1 MSPASTLYGYES
13 HKHRTARDVQ
23 IAASYNRVL
32 DDLGCDVWTTVS
44 FTREPGSAPA
54 RYDRKTDTVVINGTE
69 APDGFSATTP
79 DPAPWLHGYVLHE
92 SGHAAHTRWTPD
104 QVDPAVATPASALED
119 LRMLHHVLDARPFDT
134 QWHRAGMARVW
145 RDNYGQ
151 ASPLTQYG
159 YLAGLM
165 RLGVLEGDQ
174 ADLARTVLADVIGPE
189 AAARVDSVVDRVL
202 GLADGDLD
210 GLVALAR
217 EWADVQPPPP
227 PGPGE
232 PCDDGDPADEGEQEG
247 EQEQGGSTDGEEDG
261 EERESENPDG
271 SGDDDGAESDGSGDS
286 DETDSG
292 EGDDGGS
299 GDEEG
304 GSESDGDG
312 DGSGEGSGQ
321 GSGQGQS
328 DSKDGDQDDD
338 SDSRDDDPGDGD
350 TVGDV
355 LGQLLGEVAG
365 AAQAEATETM
375 DREARDAD
383 TAQERADRA
392 RQAREAEAAAEKA
405 DDAALARV
413 SATGAG
419 STRFSGTHISGWTH
433 PSAED
438 RLLGAHMAKALD
450 MARWREPTVVH
461 SPRPLPPGKLRIR
474 AAIAADARRASG
486 DPTMPGNLFR
496 ATRRRV
502 APPNKLTVGLL
513 LDVSSSMNWAAPL
526 AGGFAWAF
534 SHAAHRLDAK
544 FAAIS
549 WGSSE
554 QWICKPGTSLSR
566 KPEFPCRD
574 DTTLAPAVKAMTA
587 ALDLTKPGTARALFV
602 VTDGML
608 SDWFAAE
615 KPLARL
621 DREGCRIFHVCL
633 DAKIRRFQTGY
644 DRAANREYCGGQDTS
659 QLPHSTAIFAKTV
672 ELLGAEME
680 RVLRDLAASS

>member
-1 MSPASTLYGYES
+1 MSPTPTLYGYES
-13 HKHRTARDVQ
+13 HKHRTARDVE

-174 ADLARTVLADVIGPE
+174 ADLARNVLADAIGPE
-189 AAARVDSVVDRVL
+189 AVARVDSVIDRVL

-227 PGPGE
+227 PAPDGE
-232 PCDDGDPADEGEQEG
+232 PCDDGDPADEQDDPEG
-247 EQEQGGSTDGEEDG
+247 GDGPVPTDDEGDG
-261 EERESENPDG
+261 EERESENPGG
-271 SGDDDGAESDGSGDS
+271 SSDDESD
-286 DETDSG
+286 
-292 EGDDGGS
+292 
-299 GDEEG
+299 EG
-304 GSESDGDG
+304 GDGDESDGDG
-312 DGSGEGSGQ
+312 QGEGDESGDGAGSGEGPGQ

-328 DSKDGDQDDD
+328 DSKDDDRDD
-338 SDSRDDDPGDGD
+338 SDSDGVD
-350 TVGDV
+350 AVGDV
-355 LGQLLGEVAG
+355 LGRLLGEVAE
-365 AAQAEATETM
+365 ATQAEADETM
-375 DREARDAD
+375 DREARDAQ
-383 TAQERADRA
+383 TAQDRADKA
-392 RQAREAEAAAEKA
+392 RLVRDAETAADKA
-405 DDAALARV
+405 DDAALARM
-413 SATGAG
+413 GAG
-419 STRFSGTHISGWTH
+419 SGRHKAPHITGWVQ
-433 PSAED
+433 PSAQD

-450 MARWREPTVVH
+450 MARWHEPTVVH
-461 SPRPLPPGKLRIR
+461 SPRALPPGKLRVR
-474 AAIAADARRASG
+474 AAIAADARRVSG
-486 DPTMPGNLFR
+486 DPTMPADLFR

-502 APPNKLTVGLL
+502 APPTKLTVGLL
-513 LDVSSSMNWAAPL
+513 LDVSGSMSWASPL

-534 SHAAHRLDAK
+534 SNAAHRLDAR

-566 KPEFPCRD
+566 KPVFPCID
-574 DTTLAPAVKAMTA
+574 NTTLTPAVRAITA
-587 ALDLTKPGTARALFV
+587 ALDLTKPGSARVLFV
-602 VTDGML
+602 VTDGVL
-608 SDWFAAE
+608 SDLAAAE
-615 KPLARL
+615 TALGRL
-621 DREGCRIFHVCL
+621 DREGCRIMHVCL
-633 DAKIRRFQTGY
+633 VARIRQGSQLGVVL
-644 DRAANREYCGGQDTS
+644 AGGRSTS
-659 QLPHSTAIFAKTV
+659 QLPHSTAVFAKSSD
-672 ELLGAEME
+672 LLGAEME
-680 RVLRDLAASS
+680 RVLMALAATS